1 MQSVWYKNFNI
12 NNFFFSLINNET
24 CEWGRV
30 SFFVAFSPLYFLF
43 YGPLT
48 CLAFLTITIFTYMT
62 KQLPN
67 IQRGKRSLF
76 PVRSV
81 HFLPVNRQAF
91 IIIHITISLELHNIL
106 QHVINKL
113 KVMGSSVTE
122 SKREVWF
129 LSPCCE
135 ELRRCSLY
143 LQRLSSPLHLNLT
156 PEPLPPST
164 LPKKICFVGGLSRSL
179 FSRELRYSPSSPA
192 VLLASILY
200 DDLCRQKD
208 FRQLII
214 VCGEWRTTLK
224 V

>member
-1 MQSVWYKNFNI
+1 MGSYRCKVSDTKTLTLI
-12 NNFFFSLINNET
+12 IFFFLINNET

-30 SFFVAFSPLYFLF
+30 SFFVAFSPLYLLF

-91 IIIHITISLELHNIL
+91 IIISLELHNIL
-106 QHVINKL
+106 QQVINKL
-113 KVMGSSVTE
+113 KVMGSSVIE

-135 ELRRCSLY
+135 ELRCCSLY
-143 LQRLSSPLHLNLT
+143 LQRLSSLLLLNLI

-164 LPKKICFVGGLSRSL
+164 LPKNLFCWWFISKPLLQGTAVQSIQSCCPPGFDPLRWSLQTKGL
-179 FSRELRYSPSSPA
+179 
-192 VLLASILY
+192 
-200 DDLCRQKD
+200 
-208 FRQLII
+208 
-214 VCGEWRTTLK
+214 
-224 V
+224 